1 MVYMSNDD
9 LIARLKD
16 LFSVVDWNDKSS
28 VVNLFTVLKDNEYS
42 IDFFER
48 LIILKFGVKD
58 YINKGI
64 LSVISDELK
73 NDKEVALLIAQLT
86 ENPFKHIN
94 DKFKSDRDVA
104 LVFVGVDGYNLQYLS
119 DELKADKDIVYKAV
133 MGKGNAIQYAD
144 DKFFDDEQLV
154 MLAIKTNF
162 RAYTFATSR
171 VQAIK
176 EVKDYYEKQKLFS
189 D

>member
-1 MVYMSNDD
+1 MSNDEVEV
-9 LIARLKD
+9 RLKD
-16 LFSVVDWNDKSS
+16 LLNAINWNDKNS
-28 VVNLFTVLKDNEYS
+28 VVNLFTALKENEFS
-42 IDFFER
+42 IDYFQR
-48 LIILKFGVKD
+48 LLILKFKIKD
-58 YINKGI
+58 YIGTGI

-86 ENPFKHIN
+86 ENPFNHIN
-94 DKFKSDRDVA
+94 ERFKSDRDVA

-133 MGKGNAIQYAD
+133 MGKGNAIKFAD
-144 DKFFDDEQLV
+144 EKFFDDEQLI

-171 VQAIK
+171 VQNIK
-176 EVKDYYEKQKLFS
+176 EVKDYYEKQKLFNS
-189 D
+189 